1 MGFVN
6 LDSNYQLNGFYDEML
21 AAPGRPRASYR
32 RLYEHLERLGPAELE
47 RRHQLALQMF
57 RNHGITFAVYP
68 DAQGTEKVFPFDV
81 IPRVIDAR
89 TWRRLEDGLKQRLRA
104 LNLFLDDVYG
114 RKLILK
120 QHAIPPEI
128 VLSSSL
134 YLREVEGLPVPHGIH
149 CHIAGI
155 DLVRDEKGDF
165 FVLEDN
171 VRTPSGASYVLANRY
186 VMKRVL
192 PDLFAGY
199 PVRPV
204 EGYVHELLRHLRWLA
219 PAGIDDP
226 TVVLLTPGINNSA
239 YYEHLYLAKQMG
251 VELVEGSDLVV
262 DDDHVFMRTTRGLR
276 PVHVIYR
283 RIDDEWLDPIFGRQ
297 ESLVGV
303 AGLVNAYRAGN
314 VAIANALGNG
324 VADDKAVYSLVP
336 KLIRYYLDEDPILPN
351 VETYLCAVDSDR
363 RYVLE
368 HLATLV
374 VKTVDASGGYGM
386 LIGPASTTEEREEF
400 SRRITAVPRAFIAQ
414 PVVALSVQPVLDGGG
429 LRRGHQDL
437 RPFVLTGPDE
447 YVTPGGLTRVALK
460 PGSGRQQL
468 AGRRQP
474 GHLGGRGRRFRGRGC
489 LAARPRRSRCWAA
502 TSSAP
507 TTWRE
512 SWACTSRCPSTGRT
526 NPGRI
531 SGCGSW
537 SSRAG
542 TPATLANGSRRWRWW
557 SRARSGRRSGRAS
570 PRPASRRRRCGRRC
584 PASCTSR

>member
-1 MGFVN
+1 MGLRN
-6 LDSNYQLNGFYDEML
+6 LDANYKLNGFYDEML
-21 AAPGRPRASYR
+21 AAPGRPRAAYR
-32 RLYEHLERLGPAELE
+32 RLYELLNRLGPDELQ
-47 RRHQLALQMF
+47 RRHSLAMEMF

-81 IPRVIDAR
+81 IPRVIEAR
-89 TWRRLEDGLKQRLRA
+89 TWQRLEEGLKQRLRA

-114 RKLILK
+114 RKLILRQK
-120 QHAIPPEI
+120 AVPPEI

-134 YLREVEGLPVPHGIH
+134 YMREIEGLPVPHGIH
-149 CHIAGI
+149 CHIAGV
-155 DLVRDEKGDF
+155 DLIRDQKGEF

-171 VRTPSGASYVLANRY
+171 LRTPSGASYVQANRY

-262 DDDHVFMRTTRGLR
+262 DDDHVFMRTTQGLR

-324 VADDKAVYSLVP
+324 VADDKAVYALVP
-336 KLIRYYLDEDPILPN
+336 KIVRYYLGEDPILPN
-351 VETYLCAVDSDR
+351 VETYLCAIDADR
-363 RYVLE
+363 SYVLE
-368 HLATLV
+368 HLDSLV

-386 LIGPASTTEEREEF
+386 LIGTASTRAERAEF
-400 SRRITAVPRAFIAQ
+400 GRRIVANPRAFIAQ
-414 PVVALSVQPVLDGGG
+414 PVVSLSVQPVLDGGK
-429 LRRGHQDL
+429 LRRSHQDL
-437 RPFVLTGPDE
+437 RPFVLTGPE
-447 YVTPGGLTRVALK
+447 VYVTPGGLTRVALQ
-460 PGSGRQQL
+460 PGSLVVNSSQ
-468 AGRRQP
+468 
-474 GHLGGRGRRFRGRGC
+474 GGG
-489 LAARPRRSRCWAA
+489 SRD
-502 TSSAP
+502 
-507 TTWRE
+507 TWVM
-512 SWACTSRCPSTGRT
+512 ADDDFD
-526 NPGRI
+526 
-531 SGCGSW
+531 
-537 SSRAG
+537 
-542 TPATLANGSRRWRWW
+542 LAN
-557 SRARSGRRSGRAS
+557 AQ
-570 PRPASRRRRCGRRC
+570 
-584 PASCTSR
+584 

>member
-1 MGFVN
+1 MN
-6 LDSNYQLNGFYDEML
+6 LDANYQFNGFYDEML
-21 AAPGRPRASYR
+21 AARGRPRPAYR
-32 RLYEHLERLGPAELE
+32 RLYDQLNRLGPDELQ
-47 RRHQLALQMF
+47 RRHKLAMEMF

-89 TWRRLEDGLKQRLRA
+89 TWQHLEAGLAQRLRA

-114 RKLILK
+114 RKLILR
-120 QHAIPPEI
+120 QGAIPPEI

-134 YLREVEGLPVPHGIH
+134 YLREIEGLKVPHGIH
-149 CHIAGI
+149 CNIAGI
-155 DLVRDEKGDF
+155 DLVRNEKGDF

-171 VRTPSGASYVLANRY
+171 LRTPSGASYVQANRY
-186 VMKRVL
+186 VMKRIL

-204 EGYVHELLRHLRWLA
+204 EGYIHELLRHLRWLA
-219 PAGIDDP
+219 PGGVEDP

-324 VADDKAVYSLVP
+324 VADDKAVYAMVP
-336 KLIRYYLDEDPILPN
+336 KIIRYYLDEDPILPN
-351 VETYLCAVDSDR
+351 VETYLCANESDR

-368 HLATLV
+368 HLDSMV

-386 LIGPASTTEEREEF
+386 LIGTASTAEEREEF
-400 SRRITAVPRAFIAQ
+400 RRRIVAAPRAFIAQ
-414 PVVALSVQPVLDGGG
+414 PVVALSIQPVLDGGT
-429 LRRGHQDL
+429 LRPGHQDL
-437 RPFVLTGPDE
+437 RPFVLTGPDV
-447 YVTPGGLTRVALK
+447 YVTAGGLTRVALR
-460 PGSGRQQL
+460 PGSLIVNSSQ
-468 AGRRQP
+468 
-474 GHLGGRGRRFRGRGC
+474 GG
-489 LAARPRRSRCWAA
+489 
-502 TSSAP
+502 
-507 TTWRE
+507 
-512 SWACTSRCPSTGRT
+512 
-526 NPGRI
+526 
-531 SGCGSW
+531 
-537 SSRAG
+537 
-542 TPATLANGSRRWRWW
+542 GSRDTWVM
-557 SRARSGRRSGRAS
+557 ADDEFQGPDA
-570 PRPASRRRRCGRRC
+570 
-584 PASCTSR
+584 

>member
-1 MGFVN
+1 M
-6 LDSNYQLNGFYDEML
+6 NYEVNGFYDEML
-21 AAPGRPRASYR
+21 AAAGRPRPPYR
-32 RLYEHLERLGPAELE
+32 RLYEHLNRLGPDELQ
-47 RRHQLALQMF
+47 RRWGLAMEMF

-81 IPRVIDAR
+81 IPRVIEAS
-89 TWRRLEDGLKQRLRA
+89 TWRRLEAGLKQRLRA
-104 LNLFLDDVYG
+104 LDHFLEDVYG
-114 RKLILK
+114 RKLILE
-120 QHAIPPEI
+120 QRAIPPEI

-134 YLREVEGLPVPHGIH
+134 YLREIAGLNVPHGIH

-155 DLVRDEKGDF
+155 DLVRNERGEF

-171 VRTPSGASYVLANRY
+171 LRTPSGASYVQANRY
-186 VMKRVL
+186 VMKRIL

-219 PAGIDDP
+219 PEGVDDP
-226 TVVLLTPGINNSA
+226 TVVLLTPGINNAA

-251 VELVEGSDLVV
+251 VELVEGTDLVV
-262 DDDHVFMRTTRGLR
+262 DQDHVFMRTTRGLR

-324 VADDKAVYSLVP
+324 VADDKAVYALVP
-336 KLIRYYLDEDPILPN
+336 KMIRYYLDEDPILPN
-351 VETYLCAVDSDR
+351 VETYLCAVDEDR

-368 HLATLV
+368 HLDDLV

-386 LIGPASTTEEREEF
+386 LIGPMSTREEREDF
-400 SRRITAVPRAFIAQ
+400 RRRIIARPRAFVAQ
-414 PVVALSVQPVLDGGG
+414 PVIALSVQPVFDGGR

-437 RPFVLTGPDE
+437 RPFVLTGPDV

-460 PGSGRQQL
+460 PGSLIVNSSQ
-468 AGRRQP
+468 
-474 GHLGGRGRRFRGRGC
+474 GG
-489 LAARPRRSRCWAA
+489 
-502 TSSAP
+502 
-507 TTWRE
+507 
-512 SWACTSRCPSTGRT
+512 
-526 NPGRI
+526 
-531 SGCGSW
+531 
-537 SSRAG
+537 
-542 TPATLANGSRRWRWW
+542 GSRDTWVM
-557 SRARSGRRSGRAS
+557 ADDGLE
-570 PRPASRRRRCGRRC
+570 PAD
-584 PASCTSR
+584 A